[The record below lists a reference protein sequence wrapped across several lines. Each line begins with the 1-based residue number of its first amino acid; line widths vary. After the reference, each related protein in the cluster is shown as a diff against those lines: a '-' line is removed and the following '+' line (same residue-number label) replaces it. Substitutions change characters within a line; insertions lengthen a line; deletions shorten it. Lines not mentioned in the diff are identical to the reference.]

1 MEEPE
6 LALNTAELSCDEA
19 EQQGYSLLSVGF
31 VGNTQAK
38 GAQDYPGTRTE
49 ELLENHKQLQ
59 REKLMNLH
67 WEHFECQVEPEE
79 DDGTNQ
85 AQI

>member
-31 VGNTQAK
+31 VGSTQEK
-38 GAQDYPGTRTE
+38 GAQDYLGTRTE
-49 ELLENHKQLQ
+49 ELLENYKQLQ
-59 REKLMNLH
+59 REKLVNLL

-85 AQI
+85 AKL